1 MPYISTEKAEVVS
14 ETTSSFH
21 GREFAVSSELVAQVR
36 RFSFGVLSRRAGV
49 VRSRRF
55 LVVLV
60 LVVLIRGR
68 GGGLILW
75 FVSLFLR

>member
-1 MPYISTEKAEVVS
+1 
-14 ETTSSFH
+14 
-21 GREFAVSSELVAQVR
+21 
-36 RFSFGVLSRRAGV
+36 

-55 LVVLV
+55 LVMLV

-68 GGGLILW
+68 GGLILW